1 MPTKKLITEHRIR
14 QQDRIDAANSHS
26 ICFVPNPGSQ
36 QTLFFDVLGINK
48 GKLIHRNVRGQ
59 DTLLPCLDA
68 SKWQYQADKKAV
80 LYLGGFGTG
89 KSYAG
94 AAFCYAASVAYSTRG
109 IILANDYEQLRR
121 STVYK
126 MVEFCEVHN
135 IPFSPRKAT
144 IEESAIAI
152 ARNCKY
158 MVVNDTYFDIVT
170 AQSFLDQ
177 TTKSKVSGMGAEYG
191 VAWFDEGLFSDVSVP
206 SAVITRLRCKNA
218 PNLLLITS
226 TVNWNQPLNWG
237 YEWFAADD
245 RNADQRAK
253 FDMVVGTT
261 DENYHNPDSYFED
274 LKATRTP
281 ELFAVQVLAQF
292 QDITTGK
299 IAYYFNREEHVQ
311 SVVYN
316 PSYPICAS
324 FDFNVNPAVAVLFQ
338 AYDNK
343 IYFLKEVHQLNS
355 DTFRSSHEVLQKV
368 EALGVPN
375 GTSIILYGDATGNN
389 RTANSTSSNWQIVV
403 STLSQKYLVNKKFGA
418 SNPQVIDRCH
428 SFNFAFYKDAL
439 IIDPTCKMLI
449 KDITSVAWNEAGND
463 INKKIDSMI
472 SHLFDAASYPV
483 HALMPHGGKGVG
495 TTMSHYNSG
504 AI

>member
-1 MPTKKLITEHRIR
+1 MPTKQLIAEHRIR
-14 QQDRIDAANSHS
+14 QQYRIDTAHS
-26 ICFVPNPGSQ
+26 RAIHFVPNPGSQ
-36 QTLFFDVLGINK
+36 QTLFFDTLGVRR
-48 GKLIHRNVRGQ
+48 GALVQRNVRAENTQ
-59 DTLLPCLDA
+59 LPCLDA
-68 SKWQYQADKKAV
+68 SDWQYQGGKKAI

-94 AAFCYAASVAYSTRG
+94 AAFCYATSVAYSTRG
-109 IILANDYEQLRR
+109 IVLANDYEQLRR

-126 MVEFCEVHN
+126 LVEFCEVHN

-144 IEESAIAI
+144 IEESSIAI
-152 ARNCKY
+152 ARNSKY
-158 MVVNDTYFDIVT
+158 MIVNDTWLDIVT

-177 TTKSKVSGMGAEYG
+177 TSKSKVSGMGAEYG
-191 VAWFDEGLFSDVSVP
+191 FAWFDEGLFSDVSVP

-237 YEWFAADD
+237 YEWFADEN
-245 RNADQRAK
+245 RSADQIAK

-261 DENYHNPDSYFED
+261 DENYHNPDSYYED
-274 LKATRTP
+274 LRATRTP

-299 IAYYFNREEHVQ
+299 IAYYFNREKHVQ
-311 SVVYN
+311 SIKYN
-316 PSYPICAS
+316 PNYPICAS

-338 AYDNK
+338 VYDNK
-343 IYFLKEVHQLNS
+343 IYFLKEVYQVNS
-355 DTFRSSHEVLQKV
+355 DTFRSSREVLQKI
-368 EALGVPN
+368 EGLGVPT
-375 GTSIILYGDATGNN
+375 GTALMLYGDATGNN

-403 STLSQKYLVNKKFGA
+403 NTLSQQYSVNKKFGA
-418 SNPQVIDRCH
+418 SNPPVIDRCH

-439 IIDPTCKMLI
+439 VIDPICKMLI

-463 INKKIDSMI
+463 IDKKADPMI

-483 HALMPHGGKGVG
+483 HNLMPHGGKG
-495 TTMSHYNSG
+495 SG
-504 AI
+504 AAMLSLIHI